1 MNVSLCDW
9 FYQVLYDLLLFVVV
23 SSRLFHFISFQSF
36 VRWLVFSKSQACCR
50 YGEKYLG
57 QVNLQPSTKFPKLGY
72 SPIP

>member
-1 MNVSLCDW
+1 MNVSLCAW
-9 FYQVLYDLLLFVVV
+9 FYQVLYVLLLFLYHLVYFI
-23 SSRLFHFISFQSF
+23 SFHFIRSF

-57 QVNLQPSTKFPKLGY
+57 QVNLQPSTKFPKLDY